1 MWYSVAFIALIA
13 ILALRSRLL
22 RHIYL
27 LTKAQNAFTAKQ
39 WPEAERLY
47 RAALNCAP
55 GGPESNYH
63 RGCQIQLARIRYRRG
78 DLLEAEAFLQ
88 RSLPGWA
95 QDSPGVLDAL
105 SIGYVTWG
113 QVCLDQGRYLEAQGH
128 LVRALRLRERT
139 GNDALMIME
148 LQTLGEILL
157 RQEKFDEAESIL
169 QRSNEIE
176 GKVVHQV
183 LSREGTNPSSR
194 VVVSMT
200 QPDVYFSQRRWAEA
214 LNVYQEKV
222 VHWERSLT
230 RPDNVDLGHLQMRLA
245 EVQTR
250 LDDQPAAIET
260 YRHAAASLVKDWG
273 EDHPRVAFALS
284 RLSQSLNN
292 ANERTEACRLAQQAL
307 DLFESHG
314 APEHPEAD
322 CCRQVLVRSAI

>member
-1 MWYSVAFIALIA
+1 MWYLFAVIVVAA

-27 LTKAQNAFTAKQ
+27 LTKAQNAFAAKN
-39 WPEAERLY
+39 WPDAQVLY
-47 RAALNCAP
+47 AGALECAP
-55 GGPESNYH
+55 GSSDSNYR
-63 RGCQIQLARIRYRRG
+63 RGCQVQLARIRYRRG
-78 DLLEAEAFLQ
+78 DLAEAEMYLQ
-88 RSLPGWA
+88 QALPGWT

-105 SIGYVTWG
+105 SVGYVTWG

-128 LVRALRLRERT
+128 LVRAVRLREKT

-157 RQEKFDEAESIL
+157 RQEKFDEAQPIL

-176 GKVVHQV
+176 GEVIHRV
-183 LSREGTNPSSR
+183 LVKEGSNPSSR

-200 QPDVYFSQRRWAEA
+200 QPDVYFSQRRWTEA

-245 EVQTR
+245 EVQR
-250 LDDQPAAIET
+250 HLDDQASAIES
-260 YRHAAASLVKDWG
+260 YRHAAASLTRDWG

-284 RLSQSLNN
+284 RLSQTLND
-292 ANERTEACRLAQQAL
+292 ANECNEARRVAQQAL

-314 APEHPEAD
+314 VPQHPEAD
-322 CCRQVLVRSAI
+322 HCRQVLVR